1 MGCVAIH
8 SHFLFGL
15 LTIYVVIVI
24 FLSTTGLYD
33 LSPKPQSAYNYGV
46 VTNEIDLEGFK
57 VLTSIIVHTLCA
69 LCLVVSMMA
78 NNITRCA
85 KVLPPIVII
94 IILFFN
100 MIFNLAGCLCLW
112 IHQAPNFPEG
122 YAYSIRGTA
131 TLSSFAIVYTL
142 VAAIIYCV
150 KFPQHPGLDV
160 TLRALENKSQKGAK
174 TSPKEG
180 ANEQGSKEG
189 SKEPVQPLGAVPA
202 GGEIRGSKEKLAAT
216 QLGDDT
222 GNPSFDSKSHEG
234 KSAEARGSRDKDQ
247 NTPEKS
253 PDKVTNKTQDQ
264 TKSHQS
270 YDFKTLQPTMEATIP
285 EKDYFAY

>member
-24 FLSTTGLYD
+24 FLFTTGLYD

-112 IHQAPNFPEG
+112 IHHAPNFPDG
-122 YAYSIRGTA
+122 YANSIRGTA
-131 TLSSFAIVYTL
+131 VCVAPIIHSVSLQGVECRASIHETLTMHSVIGYPIDHVRLRDAGRKSWSANLVSLGFA
-142 VAAIIYCV
+142 
-150 KFPQHPGLDV
+150 FM
-160 TLRALENKSQKGAK
+160 
-174 TSPKEG
+174 
-180 ANEQGSKEG
+180 
-189 SKEPVQPLGAVPA
+189 
-202 GGEIRGSKEKLAAT
+202 
-216 QLGDDT
+216 
-222 GNPSFDSKSHEG
+222 NPSPGWARIPKS
-234 KSAEARGSRDKDQ
+234 
-247 NTPEKS
+247 
-253 PDKVTNKTQDQ
+253 
-264 TKSHQS
+264 
-270 YDFKTLQPTMEATIP
+270 
-285 EKDYFAY
+285 